1 MKVSK
6 PKPIPWIALMTVIV
20 FAAAMVI
27 WTTSA
32 PSGEVA
38 VDSLTIEPSPSSSEK
53 AEGPVPAGVVAVGD
67 WQTTEQLFPDR
78 FTTLDALVGATSVYL
93 RAGIKFPRPG
103 SGVTIEVTDV
113 GPAESH
119 LLAKIVGG
127 STEAMVGSEFMFV
140 ARNDGHG
147 WRLDPTGT
155 SRVFCSRRL
164 SGRAGTACL

>member
-1 MKVSK
+1 MKVS
-6 PKPIPWIALMTVIV
+6 KPIPWIALTTVII
-20 FAAAMVI
+20 FAAALVM

-38 VDSLTIEPSPSSSEK
+38 VDALTIEPSPASSE
-53 AEGPVPAGVVAVGD
+53 EPVGPVAAGVMVVGD

-78 FTTLDALVGATSVYL
+78 FTSLDALVGATSVYL

-103 SGVTIEVTDV
+103 GGVTIETTDV
-113 GPAESH
+113 GPAEVH
-119 LLAKIVGG
+119 LLVKIVGG
-127 STEAMVGSEFMFV
+127 STEAMVGSEYMFV

-147 WRLDPTGT
+147 WRLDPTGK

>member
-6 PKPIPWIALMTVIV
+6 PIRWIALTTAIV
-20 FAAAMVI
+20 FAAALAI
-27 WTTSA
+27 WWTSTPTGVVTADA
-32 PSGEVA
+32 P
-38 VDSLTIEPSPSSSEK
+38 TIEPSPSSSQEPG
-53 AEGPVPAGVVAVGD
+53 GPVPAGVVAVGD

-78 FTTLDALVGATSVYL
+78 FTSLDALVGATSVYL

-113 GPAESH
+113 GPAEAH
-119 LLAKIVGG
+119 LLVKIVGG

-147 WRLDPTGT
+147 WRLDPTGK

>member
-1 MKVSK
+1 MKVSE
-6 PKPIPWIALMTVIV
+6 PIPWIALTTVIV
-20 FAAAMVI
+20 FAAGLVI
-27 WTTSA
+27 WTMSA

-38 VDSLTIEPSPSSSEK
+38 VDALTIEPSPSSSEGPG
-53 AEGPVPAGVVAVGD
+53 GPVPAGVVVVGD

-103 SGVTIEVTDV
+103 GGATIDATDV
-113 GPAESH
+113 GPAEVH

-147 WRLDPTGT
+147 WRLDPTGK
-155 SRVFCSRRL
+155 SRVFCSRPL
-164 SGRAGTACL
+164 SGRVGESCH